1 MSDNNVIN
9 IEDKEDITKRT
20 KKNIRQEE
28 IIKLIMRQTN
38 YTEEESK
45 AKLLEWNNNYL
56 NVIKEYINPDFHNK
70 KTKVYKSR
78 NQGIMTEIRGFMDTI
93 NKEYYRKKDAAERYK
108 KYLSENHFKAQQQDK
123 TNTKIAVEGGTE
135 TDHVNTQSDVS
146 NNITPPE
153 KN

>member
-1 MSDNNVIN
+1 MSEDNIIN
-9 IEDKEDITKRT
+9 IENKQDIKQRT
-20 KKNIRQEE
+20 QENIRQEE

-56 NVIKEYINPDFHNK
+56 NVIKEYINPDFYNK
-70 KTKVYKSR
+70 KPKVYKSR

-93 NKEYYRKKDAAERYK
+93 NKEYYRKKDAAEHYK

-123 TNTKIAVEGGTE
+123 TNTKIAVQNSSE
-135 TDHVNTQSDVS
+135 TDYVNTQSDVS
-146 NNITPPE
+146 NN
-153 KN
+153 N